1 MIQLMYLLNHTAK
14 ISDKNNVYL
23 MEELYKHFLMSEM
36 HFQGVVNAARL
47 LTFSVNSMI
56 WALNN

>member
-23 MEELYKHFLMSEM
+23 MEELYKHFIMSEM

-56 WALNN
+56 